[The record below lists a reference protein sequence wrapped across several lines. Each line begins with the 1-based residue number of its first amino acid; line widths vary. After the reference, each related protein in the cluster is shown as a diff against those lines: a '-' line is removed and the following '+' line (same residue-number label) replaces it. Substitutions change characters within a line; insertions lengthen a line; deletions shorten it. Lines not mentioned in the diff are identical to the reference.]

1 MTHVRHSATLYVS
14 PSTNSSARGALP
26 PSDFGAENVWVQGN
40 AEQTPQPLML
50 ELPVQQQLERQLR
63 LLEHMELQSSRTSI
77 PPDGR
82 NPPKSAEFSQHVHV
96 QHMEQDTEHLMM
108 RPQHPIMQATQQL
121 MMPAQQMEQLMVP
134 ASVQVRAPPVPQEPP
149 QPDQFQH
156 NPFEVSPSEE
166 QQQQQLQ
173 EAVQCEMQQLIQQ
186 QRQQQQALIEQ
197 QERDRISMLTMKQ
210 QQVSYTPT
218 QNNARH
224 VDARTNASAWNT
236 CMHVLGMHTLRIQ
249 MLGRISH

>member
-1 MTHVRHSATLYVS
+1 MSGHKGTQSRRRNLQCISNWS
-14 PSTNSSARGALP
+14 DSSIA
-26 PSDFGAENVWVQGN
+26 VH
-40 AEQTPQPLML
+40 
-50 ELPVQQQLERQLR
+50 QQLERQLR
-63 LLEHMELQSSRTSI
+63 HLEHMELQSSRTSI
-77 PPDGR
+77 SPDGR
-82 NPPKSAEFSQHVHV
+82 NPPKSAEFSQHVLHL
-96 QHMEQDTEHLMM
+96 EQDTEHLIM

-121 MMPAQQMEQLMVP
+121 TMPPQQIEQLMVP

-166 QQQQQLQ
+166 
-173 EAVQCEMQQLIQQ
+173 
-186 QRQQQQALIEQ
+186 RQQQQALIEQ

>member
-1 MTHVRHSATLYVS
+1 VVPCLHRILVPRMSGHKGTQSRRRNLQCISNWS
-14 PSTNSSARGALP
+14 DSSIA
-26 PSDFGAENVWVQGN
+26 VH
-40 AEQTPQPLML
+40 
-50 ELPVQQQLERQLR
+50 QQLERQLR
-63 LLEHMELQSSRTSI
+63 HLEHMELQSSRTSI
-77 PPDGR
+77 SPDGR
-82 NPPKSAEFSQHVHV
+82 NPPKSAEFSQHVLHL
-96 QHMEQDTEHLMM
+96 EQDTEHLIM

-121 MMPAQQMEQLMVP
+121 TMPPQQIEQLMVP

-224 VDARTNASAWNT
+224 VDARTNASTWNT
-236 CMHVLGMHTLRIQ
+236 CLHRQATPRPDLCVATLAHSLGFRF
-249 MLGRISH
+249 